1 MEKLSFFE
9 RFNLWLKQSIT
20 IRLITIG
27 ILILFL
33 LIPVSMVESV
43 IREREERKN
52 EATQEI
58 SSTWGAQ
65 QTVCGPVLTIPYKTV
80 TKVYDNEQTEK
91 FKLVESVEYAHFLPE
106 KLAVS
111 GDIKP
116 EVRYRGIY
124 EVIVY
129 NSKINLKGS
138 FSTPSF
144 ENWKIDSAD
153 ILWDD
158 ASVSL
163 GLTDLRSI
171 QEDISIHLNN
181 KNYSFNPGLESN
193 DVMQSG
199 MSTKL
204 NLKNQELSAQKME
217 FSVDL
222 NFNGS
227 SGLSFIPLG
236 KTTDASIKSKWTNPS
251 FDGAF
256 LPDSREITA
265 NGFSASWRV
274 LHLNRPYP
282 QQFKGPIEGINDSS
296 FGVNLFIPVDEYQ
309 KSMRSAKYA
318 SMFITLTFLVFFFV
332 FAASTS
338 LAILIKI
345 LLILLLKIIIRF

>member
-1 MEKLSFFE
+1 M
-9 RFNLWLKQSIT
+9 
-20 IRLITIG
+20 
-27 ILILFL
+27 
-33 LIPVSMVESV
+33 
-43 IREREERKN
+43 
-52 EATQEI
+52 
-58 SSTWGAQ
+58 
-65 QTVCGPVLTIPYKTV
+65 LTIPYKTV

-204 NLKNQELSAQKME
+204 NLKN
-217 FSVDL
+217 
-222 NFNGS
+222 
-227 SGLSFIPLG
+227 
-236 KTTDASIKSKWTNPS
+236 
-251 FDGAF
+251 
-256 LPDSREITA
+256 
-265 NGFSASWRV
+265 
-274 LHLNRPYP
+274 
-282 QQFKGPIEGINDSS
+282 
-296 FGVNLFIPVDEYQ
+296 
-309 KSMRSAKYA
+309 
-318 SMFITLTFLVFFFV
+318 
-332 FAASTS
+332 
-338 LAILIKI
+338 
-345 LLILLLKIIIRF
+345 